1 MAVHSHF
8 WTNATALIA
17 VIRFALFS
25 PAIIYWVSASD
36 HHELIRINPELHDG
50 IYGTSMLAGERL
62 ADKWGFILWIWNL
75 ACWWPALVCFPPLNL
90 PFTIV
95 DTTITVFL
103 ATATNYQVG
112 YIPLNPKACH
122 DKAGLELQRPIG
134 TNESFFAAAGRL
146 NGTTATSTAM
156 CLEFVEEA
164 QYGVALT

>member
-1 MAVHSHF
+1 MAVNSYF
-8 WTNATALIA
+8 WTNANMFIA

-25 PAIIYWVSASD
+25 PAIIYWVAAAD

-62 ADKWGFILWIWNL
+62 ADKWGIILWIWNL

-103 ATATNYQVG
+103 AMATNYQVG
-112 YIPLNPKACH
+112 YIPLNLKACH
-122 DKAGLELQRPIG
+122 DKAGLELQRPAG

-146 NGTTATSTAM
+146 NETTASSTAM
-156 CLEFVEEA
+156 CLEFVKEA